1 MKFDLLL
8 CSGDYDKKIF
18 EHIFPNNIN
27 VDVVGLPRNE
37 ALVKESLNKDIIKN
51 RVIKKLGLDP
61 QKEVLLYAPTFR
73 EYNLGISSGEN
84 KFFDKKFLDKISK
97 EYNVLVRGHYFA
109 LENLNNK
116 HIFNVSKY
124 ENLNELMIA
133 SDILI
138 SDYSSIIFDYL
149 LLDKP
154 ILLYLFDY
162 TKYSTYR
169 GLYFNPNNFFD
180 SYIEINQLTEKLLR
194 KDFKNSKNLKRQF
207 NNLNNPLSLIKNK
220 LLDSK

>member
-1 MKFDLLL
+1 M
-8 CSGDYDKKIF
+8 
-18 EHIFPNNIN
+18 
-27 VDVVGLPRNE
+27 
-37 ALVKESLNKDIIKN
+37 
-51 RVIKKLGLDP
+51 
-61 QKEVLLYAPTFR
+61 
-73 EYNLGISSGEN
+73 
-84 KFFDKKFLDKISK
+84 
-97 EYNVLVRGHYFA
+97 
-109 LENLNNK
+109 
-116 HIFNVSKY
+116 SKY